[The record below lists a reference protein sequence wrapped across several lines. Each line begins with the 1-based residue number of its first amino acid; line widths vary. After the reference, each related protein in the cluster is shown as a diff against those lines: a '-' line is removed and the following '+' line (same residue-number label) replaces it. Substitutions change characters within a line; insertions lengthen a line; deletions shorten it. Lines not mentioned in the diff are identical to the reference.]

1 MPGAAEY
8 LREIFVIAKWEL
20 KRFSGT
26 MSRDILPVA
35 VILFIL
41 LIGVTGLTQQS
52 GLHLQDEIYTAGS
65 DSGTVSGIIA
75 GDSRFTVYEIPRGST
90 ASGLDLL
97 VSDYNVYAANNE
109 KGMAALKAFEKIYSN
124 YRIAMYNREA
134 DLFAVYPLWIEEQTV
149 ESELDF
155 SASRGISSLYY
166 GLNPD
171 RVPQPEN
178 PVEYISPPPGGIDVS
193 IEELRE
199 KLIAGEGRDDRI
211 SRYTEMISGEI
222 VELEYKIPSQMSP
235 SLPFDSIIL
244 VFVFIFPL
252 YFTSQF
258 YMMSI
263 MNERIER
270 SGEALLSAPVSG
282 WQIITGKGLPYFLMM
297 ILITV
302 GLTAYTGGKYLIILP
317 ILPVIFF
324 FLAFALLIGMVARS
338 FKELSF
344 ISIFFSTVATSYI
357 FFPSIFANI
366 HIIGK
371 VSPLT
376 LVIMTMEGESFTG
389 FDYLYSTAL
398 FFLTSAV
405 IFYISAAN
413 FREERLFN
421 YNKLMPRIREFIE
434 TVISKKWTNTSLLLI
449 AALTIPFVFMAQLMC
464 LVLFF
469 NLPMPLSLILMLVFA
484 AFIEEFA
491 KSIGIYTISY
501 SRPEWLS
508 WKNIAIGS
516 AAVAA
521 GFLAGE
527 KLLLFATLA
536 EISES
541 VFGEIMFTSLQVLWM
556 PLTLHFIGIFTTAA
570 VLKLGGRR
578 AYIPALIAATAIHT
592 AYNTYFIFFGGI

>member
-1 MPGAAEY
+1 MGVAQWFNEVAT
-8 LREIFVIAKWEL
+8 IAKWEL

-35 VILFIL
+35 IILFVL
-41 LIGVTGLTQQS
+41 LIGATGLTQQS

-65 DSGTVSGIIA
+65 DSDTASAILL
-75 GDSRFTVYEIPRGST
+75 GDSRFTVYSIPQGSRP
-90 ASGLDLL
+90 SGFDLI
-97 VSDYNVYAANNE
+97 VSGGNVYAADTD
-109 KGMAALKAFEKIYSN
+109 KGMAALKAFDKDYSN
-124 YRIAMYNREA
+124 YKIALYNRER
-134 DLFAVYPLWIEEQTV
+134 DLFAAYPLWIEEQTV

-155 SASRGISSLYY
+155 TATQIGTMGYY
-166 GLNPD
+166 RLNPNEIPTPD
-171 RVPQPEN
+171 N
-178 PVEYISPPPGGIDVS
+178 PGGYISPPSGDIDIS
-193 IEELRE
+193 IEELRNE
-199 KLIAGEGRDDRI
+199 LIAGEGQDDQL
-211 SRYTEMISGEI
+211 SRYSDVISGEGI
-222 VELEYKIPSQMSP
+222 ELEYKIPSQMSP

-270 SGEALLSAPVSG
+270 SGEALLSAPLSG

-297 ILITV
+297 LGITV
-302 GLTAYTGGKYLIILP
+302 VLTAFTGGEFLILLP
-317 ILPVIFF
+317 IFPVILF
-324 FLAFALLIGMVARS
+324 FLAFALLIGMLARS

-376 LVIMTMEGESFTG
+376 LVIMTLEGESYTG
-389 FDYLYSTAL
+389 LDYVYSTAL

-405 IFYISAAN
+405 IFYISAKN
-413 FREERLFN
+413 FSEERLFS
-421 YNKLMPRIREFIE
+421 YNKLMARIREFIS
-434 TVISKKWTNTSLLLI
+434 TIISRRWTNTSLLLI

-469 NLPMPLSLILMLVFA
+469 NLPMPTSLILMLVSA

-491 KSIGIYTISY
+491 KSIGIYTIAY
-501 SRPEWLS
+501 DRPEWLT
-508 WKNIAIGS
+508 WKNIAVAS
-516 AAVAA
+516 LAVAA

-556 PLTLHFIGIFTTAA
+556 PLTLHFAGIFTTA
-570 VLKLGGRR
+570 VILKFGGRR
-578 AYIPALIAATAIHT
+578 AYIPALLAATLVHT

>member
-1 MPGAAEY
+1 
-8 LREIFVIAKWEL
+8 
-20 KRFSGT
+20 
-26 MSRDILPVA
+26 MSRDLLPVA
-35 VILFIL
+35 IILFVL
-41 LIGVTGLTQQS
+41 LIGATGMTQQS

-65 DSGTVSGIIA
+65 DSKIVSSILS
-75 GDSRFTVYEIPRGST
+75 GDSRFTVFSIPEGSRPEEYGFDLFI
-90 ASGLDLL
+90 SGN
-97 VSDYNVYAANNE
+97 NVYVADTDR
-109 KGMAALKAFEKIYSN
+109 GMAALKALEKDYAN
-124 YRIAMYNREA
+124 YRIALYNREE
-134 DLFAVYPLWIEEQTV
+134 DLFAAYPLWIEEETV

-155 SASRGISSLYY
+155 TATQGISTGYY
-166 GLNPD
+166 RINPNEI
-171 RVPQPEN
+171 PEPDN
-178 PVEYISPPPGGIDVS
+178 PVEYVAPPEGGIDISV
-193 IEELRE
+193 EDLRSE
-199 KLIAGEGRDDRI
+199 LIAGEGQDEQITRYSDVI
-211 SRYTEMISGEI
+211 SAEG
-222 VELEYKIPSQMSP
+222 VGLDYKIPSQMSP

-258 YMMSI
+258 FMMSI

-282 WQIITGKGLPYFLMM
+282 WQIIAGKGLPFFLMM
-297 ILITV
+297 IGITAV
-302 GLTAYTGGKYLIILP
+302 LTLFTGGGFLILLPIFPIIL
-317 ILPVIFF
+317 F
-324 FLAFALLIGMVARS
+324 FLAFALLIGMIARS

-371 VSPLT
+371 ISPLT
-376 LVIMTMEGESFTG
+376 LVIMILEGESFTG
-389 FDYLYSTAL
+389 YDYLYSTAL

-405 IFYISAAN
+405 IFYISAKN
-413 FREERLFN
+413 FNEERLFS
-421 YNKLMPRIREFIE
+421 YSKLMPRIREFIE
-434 TVISKKWTNTSLLLI
+434 SIISRRWTYASLMLI
-449 AALTIPFVFMAQLMC
+449 AAVTIPFVFMAQLMC

-469 NLPMPLSLILMLVFA
+469 NLPMPMSLMLMLVFA

-491 KSIGIYTISY
+491 KSVGIYTIAY
-501 SRPEWLS
+501 SRPEWLT

-516 AAVAA
+516 LAVAV

-556 PLTLHFIGIFTTAA
+556 PLTLHFAGIFTTA
-570 VLKLGGRR
+570 VILKFGGRR

-592 AYNTYFIFFGGI
+592 VYNTYFLFYGGI

>member
-1 MPGAAEY
+1 
-8 LREIFVIAKWEL
+8 
-20 KRFSGT
+20 

-41 LIGVTGLTQQS
+41 LIATTGLTQQS
-52 GLHLQDEIYTAGS
+52 GLHLQDNIYTAGS
-65 DSGTVSGIIA
+65 DSDAASSILLS
-75 GDSRFTVYEIPRGST
+75 DSRFAVYTTPEGSMP
-90 ASGLDLL
+90 AGFDLI
-97 VSDYNVYAANNE
+97 VSSSNVYAENTD
-109 KGMAALKAFEKIYSN
+109 KGMAALKALEKDYSN
-124 YRIAMYNREA
+124 YKIALYNREN
-134 DLFAVYPLWIEEQTV
+134 DLFAAYPLWIEEQTV

-155 SASRGISSLYY
+155 NAVQGISMGYFRIR
-166 GLNPD
+166 PD
-171 RVPQPEN
+171 EIPSPDN
-178 PVEYISPPPGGIDVS
+178 PVEYIAPPSGSIEIS

-199 KLIAGEGRDDRI
+199 KLISGEGKDEQI
-211 SRYTEMISGEI
+211 SRYSDLISGDV
-222 VELEYKIPSQMSP
+222 VELEYKVPSQMSP

-270 SGEALLSAPVSG
+270 SGESLLAAPVSG

-297 ILITV
+297 MAITV
-302 GLTAYTGGKYLIILP
+302 ALTAYTGGNYIIILP

-324 FLAFALLIGMVARS
+324 FLAFALLIGMIARS

-371 VSPLT
+371 ISPLT
-376 LVIMTMEGESFTG
+376 LVILTLEGESFTG
-389 FDYLYSTAL
+389 LDYLYSTAL
-398 FFLTSAV
+398 FFMTSAV
-405 IFYISAAN
+405 IFYISARN
-413 FREERLFN
+413 FSEERLFN
-421 YNKLMPRIREFIE
+421 YHKLMPRIREFID
-434 TVISKKWTNTSLLLI
+434 TVISKRWTNTSLLLI

-501 SRPEWLS
+501 SRPDWLT
-508 WKNIAIGS
+508 WKNIAVAS
-516 AAVAA
+516 VAVAA

-556 PLTLHFIGIFTTAA
+556 PLTLHFAGIFTTAV

-578 AYIPALIAATAIHT
+578 AYIPALMAATVIHT
-592 AYNTYFIFFGGI
+592 AYNTYFIFFGGMG